1 MEKGVVCEK
10 VFMEVIMK
18 SDNKEL
24 YCTESAPEMHKC
36 MLMYNTRLIKPL
48 KSQEVSV

>member
-1 MEKGVVCEK
+1 MEKGVACEK

-24 YCTESAPEMHKC
+24 YCIAQSLLLKC
-36 MLMYNTRLIKPL
+36 T
-48 KSQEVSV
+48 SVC